1 MEKAVKRIGVFTSGG
16 DAPGMNA
23 AIRSVVRSCMYY
35 GIECIGIRRGYHGLV
50 NGDFVKLNFESVSGI
65 SRRGGTMLYSAR
77 SEDFKAKEGQERAA
91 ATCKLLGLD
100 ALVGIGGDGTFRGLL
115 CLAQQGLS
123 VIGIPG
129 TIDNDI
135 ACSSYTIGYDTA
147 CNTALECID
156 KLRDTMQ
163 SHERCSVVEV
173 MGRHAGHVALNV
185 GVACGATTVLV
196 PEQELNVEED
206 LIEPIRKARLG
217 GRTNFTV
224 IVAEGVQGGAYEV
237 ARQIT
242 ENTALDTRV
251 TILGHVQRGGAPTL
265 RDRVTATYM
274 GYEAVRLLSEGKTC
288 RVIGMKGDEYVNY
301 DINEA
306 LKMEKGLDPQTYM
319 VMKALTGI
327 E

>member
-1 MEKAVKRIGVFTSGG
+1 MERAVKRIGVFTSGG

-35 GIECIGIRRGYHGLV
+35 GIECIGIRRGYHGLI
-50 NGDFVKLNFESVSGI
+50 NGDFIKLDFESVSGI
-65 SRRGGTMLYSAR
+65 SRRGGTLLYSAR
-77 SEDFKAKEGQERAA
+77 SEDFKAKAGQERAA

-115 CLAQQGLS
+115 ALAQQGLS

-185 GVACGATTVLV
+185 GVACGATSVLV
-196 PEQELNVEED
+196 PEQELKIEED

-224 IVAEGVQGGAYEV
+224 IVAEGVQGGAYEI
-237 ARQIT
+237 ARKIT

-301 DINEA
+301 DITEA
-306 LKMEKGLDPQTYM
+306 LKMQKGLDPQTYT

>member
-1 MEKAVKRIGVFTSGG
+1 MKSAVKRIGVFTSGG

-23 AIRSVVRSCMYY
+23 AIRSVVRTCMYY
-35 GIECIGIRRGYHGLV
+35 GIECIGIRRGYHGLI
-50 NGDFVKLNFESVSGI
+50 NGDFVKLDFESVSGI

-77 SEDFKAKEGQERAA
+77 SEDFKAKKGQDQAM
-91 ATCKLLGLD
+91 ATCKLLGLE

-115 CLAQQGLS
+115 ALANQGLS

-135 ACSSYTIGYDTA
+135 ACSTYTIGYDTA

-185 GVACGATTVLV
+185 GVACGATSVLV
-196 PEQELNVEED
+196 PEQEIDFQQDVV
-206 LIEPIRKARLG
+206 EPIRRARLG
-217 GRTNFTV
+217 GRTHFMV

-237 ARQIT
+237 AKQIT
-242 ENTALDTRV
+242 EATALDTRV
-251 TILGHVQRGGAPTL
+251 TVLGHVQRGGAPTL
-265 RDRVTATYM
+265 RDRVAATYM
-274 GYEAVRLLSEGKTC
+274 GYEAVRLLAEGQSC
-288 RVIGMKGDEYVNY
+288 RVVAMQGDSYVNY
-301 DINEA
+301 DITEA
-306 LKMEKGLDPQTYM
+306 LKMTKGLDPQTYT
-319 VMKALTGI
+319 VMEVLTGI